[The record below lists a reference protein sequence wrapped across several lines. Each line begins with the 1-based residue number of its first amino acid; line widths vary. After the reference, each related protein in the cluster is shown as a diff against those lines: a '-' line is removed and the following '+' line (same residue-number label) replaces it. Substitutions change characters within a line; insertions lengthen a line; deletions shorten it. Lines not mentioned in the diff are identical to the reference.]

1 MLLFLH
7 IDIPKA
13 LTVRQG
19 FRDIDWIG
27 NILLVGSVVS
37 ILIALTW
44 ADARYPW
51 SSWRILVPLLVGF
64 AGLGVFHAYEASSFC
79 VYPTIPPR
87 LLSNRTAAVAFAI
100 TFFMGIMAV
109 YRTYFLVIYMEGV
122 LMKSSARAGVL
133 LLPSVLIY
141 VPSSVAGG
149 IILSK
154 TGRYKP
160 VHGLA
165 LAFVILASGLYIDFD
180 QYSSLAKVIVYQMV
194 AGIGSGMLSKS
205 TRPTSNGRSN
215 CLTRK

>member
-7 IDIPKA
+7 IDVPKA

-19 FRDIDWIG
+19 LRDVDWIG
-27 NILLVGSVVS
+27 NFLLLGSVVS

-51 SSWRILVPLLVGF
+51 SSWQILVPLLIGF
-64 AGLGVFHAYEASSFC
+64 AGLGVFHAYEASGFC
-79 VYPTIPPR
+79 AHPTIPPR

-122 LMKSSARAGVL
+122 LMKSAARAGVL

-149 IILSK
+149 IILAK

-165 LAFVILASGLYIDFD
+165 LAFVILASGLYLDFD
-180 QYSSLAKVIVYQMV
+180 QNSSLAKVIVYQMV
-194 AGIGSGMLSKS
+194 AGIGTGMLSES
-205 TRPTSNGRSN
+205 IQPA
-215 CLTRK
+215 